1 MEIVIAALEIKTYQL
16 EDFINIMLTSDY
28 IVEIRNKDESKV
40 LVLVKE
46 KIKESEENNNGKN

>member
-1 MEIVIAALEIKTYQL
+1 MERVVATLEIKTYQL

-28 IVEIRNKDESKV
+28 IVEIRNKDERKV

-46 KIKESEENNNGKN
+46 QLKGREEK

>member
-1 MEIVIAALEIKTYQL
+1 MERVIATLEIKIYQL
-16 EDFINIMLTSDY
+16 EDFINIMLASDY

>member
-1 MEIVIAALEIKTYQL
+1 MERVVATLEIKTYQL

-28 IVEIRNKDESKV
+28 IVEIRNKDENKV

-46 KIKESEENNNGKN
+46 QLKEREEN